1 MTDSDSAET
10 AVGLALPQF
19 GATVDRSA
27 LRDFCQSA
35 EELGFASL
43 WVQEHLFYPHAEGAS
58 DSDPH
63 YQAGVG
69 TSVYAS
75 PRYRSVLSPTE
86 TMMAAAAWTDRIRIG
101 SSILVAGYH
110 RPVDLAKRLATIDVL
125 SDGRLIAGLSVG
137 WSDAEHRQMD
147 VDPKTRGRRC
157 DEFVPALLACWA
169 ADPVSFE
176 GDFFS
181 IPLAD
186 VDPKP
191 VQARVPLL
199 SGMTSA
205 AGKERT
211 IQHFDIWEPLG
222 EAQQMRRELDEMNE
236 RRPVG
241 KSPLKLYQ
249 RVFLEMPGQDPEPAG
264 VDGALQ
270 AVDRARDAGAD
281 GVTIEAG
288 FWRGCASP
296 KDWASLPA
304 KLASA
309 VTG

>member
-1 MTDSDSAET
+1 MTGSDAAGTS
-10 AVGLALPQF
+10 VGLALPQF
-19 GATVDRSA
+19 GGTVDRSA

-58 DSDPH
+58 ESDPD
-63 YQAGVG
+63 YRPGAG
-69 TSVYAS
+69 TSAYAS

-86 TMMAAAAWTDRIRIG
+86 TMMAAAAWTERIRIG

-125 SDGRLIAGLSVG
+125 SDGRLTVGLSVG

-147 VDPKTRGRRC
+147 VDPTTRGRRC
-157 DEFVPALLACWA
+157 DEFVPALLACWGP
-169 ADPVSFE
+169 DPVSFD
-176 GDFFS
+176 GQFFS

-186 VDPKP
+186 VSPKP
-191 VQARVPLL
+191 LQARIPLL

-205 AGKERT
+205 AGKKRT
-211 IQHFDIWEPLG
+211 VQHFDIWEPLG
-222 EAQQMRRELDEMNE
+222 EPHQMRRELEEMNE
-236 RRPVG
+236 HRPAG
-241 KSPLKLYQ
+241 KSPLKFQQ
-249 RVFLEMPGQDPEPAG
+249 RVFLELPGEDPDPAG
-264 VDGALQ
+264 VDGALR
-270 AVDRARDAGAD
+270 AVDQARSAGAD

-288 FWRGCASP
+288 FWRGCASTN
-296 KDWASLPA
+296 DWVALPA
-304 KLASA
+304 KLSSA

>member
-1 MTDSDSAET
+1 
-10 AVGLALPQF
+10 
-19 GATVDRSA
+19 
-27 LRDFCQSA
+27 
-35 EELGFASL
+35 
-43 WVQEHLFYPHAEGAS
+43 
-58 DSDPH
+58 
-63 YQAGVG
+63 
-69 TSVYAS
+69 
-75 PRYRSVLSPTE
+75 
-86 TMMAAAAWTDRIRIG
+86 MAAAAWTERIRIG
-101 SSILVAGYH
+101 SSILVAGYY

-137 WSDAEHRQMD
+137 WSEAEHLQMD

-169 ADPVSFE
+169 ADPVRFE

-191 VQARVPLL
+191 VQVHVPLL

-222 EAQQMRRELDEMNE
+222 EAEQRRGELDEMNE
-236 RRPVG
+236 RRPTG

-249 RVFLEMPGQDPEPAG
+249 RVFLELPGQDPEPAG
-264 VDGALQ
+264 VHGALR
-270 AVDRARDAGAD
+270 AVDRAREAGAD

-288 FWRGCASP
+288 FWQGCVSP

-309 VTG
+309 VSD

>member
-1 MTDSDSAET
+1 MTHSDSAGT
-10 AVGLALPQF
+10 TVGLALPQF
-19 GATVDRSA
+19 GGTVDRSA
-27 LRDFCQSA
+27 LRDFCQGA

-43 WVQEHLFYPHAEGAS
+43 WVQEHLFYPHAEGAN
-58 DSDPH
+58 DADPD
-63 YQAGVG
+63 YRPGVG
-69 TSVYAS
+69 TGVYAS
-75 PRYRSVLSPTE
+75 PRYQSVLSPTE
-86 TMMAAAAWTDRIRIG
+86 TMMAAAAWTNNIRIG

-125 SDGRLIAGLSVG
+125 SEGRLIVG

-157 DEFVPALLACWA
+157 DEFVPALLACWG
-169 ADPVSFE
+169 ADPVRFE

-181 IPLAD
+181 IPVAD

-191 VQARVPLL
+191 MQARVPLL

-211 IQHFDIWEPLG
+211 IAHFDIWEPLG
-222 EAQQMRRELDEMNE
+222 EAQQMRREIDEMNE
-236 RRPVG
+236 RRPVD

-249 RVFLEMPGQDPEPAG
+249 KVFLEMPGQDPEPAG
-264 VDGALQ
+264 VDGVLR
-270 AVDRARDAGAD
+270 AVDRARDAGVD
-281 GVTIEAG
+281 GVNIEAG
-288 FWRGCASP
+288 FWRGCSSP

-309 VTG
+309 VIG